1 MSENTVLYSGDA
13 SNRAFPGIPGHW
25 SQAMRER
32 AEADLDLIARADAG
46 FAEHISEVDPCADV
60 EDFWEPVARTAGC
73 LRAAQELGMTVELCP
88 PATTL
93 WTPERMAR
101 RVGSVWTHEEDRHAS
116 DPLLLHPTLRQHG
129 GRWMAVAGYTD
140 EPGELPADQ
149 DVVELALTRARK
161 GIERLVVKFAASK
174 TGLTV
179 IDLHPEMSREDVHDA
194 LMSSSDGWELIRLA
208 GRRRTLLVQ
217 DWIPMAY
224 EYRLFV
230 VDGRIITAA
239 GCVEEHTPYSRPD
252 VDTRFDARL
261 RERRGNQITAE
272 LDTPVV
278 ERPDLVTRFLLAG
291 VPIAARFDGTVS
303 IDLALDAERDEIVV
317 VELNTLPNA
326 GLYATDA
333 DAVHRALLGATDRG
347 YDHYAWGST
356 P

>member
-1 MSENTVLYSGDA
+1 
-13 SNRAFPGIPGHW
+13 
-25 SQAMRER
+25 
-32 AEADLDLIARADAG
+32 
-46 FAEHISEVDPCADV
+46 VDPCADV

-73 LRAAQELGMTVELCP
+73 LPAAQELGMTVELCP

-140 EPGELPADQ
+140 EPGELRADQ

-161 GIERLVVKFAASK
+161 GIERLVVTFAASK
-174 TGLTV
+174 TGLAV
-179 IDLHPEMSREDVHDA
+179 IDLHPEMSREDVHAA

-239 GCVEEHTPYSRPD
+239 GC
-252 VDTRFDARL
+252 
-261 RERRGNQITAE
+261 
-272 LDTPVV
+272 
-278 ERPDLVTRFLLAG
+278 
-291 VPIAARFDGTVS
+291 
-303 IDLALDAERDEIVV
+303 
-317 VELNTLPNA
+317 
-326 GLYATDA
+326 
-333 DAVHRALLGATDRG
+333 
-347 YDHYAWGST
+347 
-356 P
+356 